1 MSEVFEV
8 KVDLPYMEKQYEK
21 IIDNHDQVLLRK
33 GSRPDGKR
41 YFTSPIGNK
50 LTKKEVKKIAKNEK
64 KLAEA
69 EILRVDKVEDGVYG
83 YRKEADH
90 YKVQEQNYKIDY
102 QKELL
107 CSGQSIR
114 VIFYRKFT
122 YSIN

>member
-8 KVDLPYMEKQYEK
+8 KVDLPYMEKQYQK
-21 IIDNHDQVLLRK
+21 IIDNHDQVLLRR
-33 GSRPDGKR
+33 GSRAQGTR
-41 YFTSPIGNK
+41 YFTSPLGNK

-69 EILRVDKVEDGVYG
+69 KMIRVDKLEDVRG
-83 YRKEADH
+83 YATKADH
-90 YKVQEQNYKIDY
+90 YELQEQNYKIDY

-114 VIFYRKFT
+114 VICFV
-122 YSIN
+122 NL

>member
-21 IIDNHDQVLLRK
+21 IIDNHDQVLLRR
-33 GSRPDGKR
+33 GSRAQGTR
-41 YFTSPIGNK
+41 YFTSPLGNK

-69 EILRVDKVEDGVYG
+69 EMIRVDKLEDVRG
-83 YRKEADH
+83 YATKADH
-90 YKVQEQNYKIDY
+90 YELQEQNYKIDY

-114 VIFYRKFT
+114 VMYFVNLKSLLI
-122 YSIN
+122 S